1 MTKTKHT
8 IGAALIAAAF
18 TSGALAGSSTSPIG
32 PDISLASK
40 SDLTGSL
47 ETSLVSNYTYHGRV
61 LDSNP
66 VVVPKLSLAYPLF
79 TGGSLQLSTEQIVG
93 TSGSALYRSKYNV
106 GLALSLSRLTVTPG
120 YEVKAYPGRDGTNSQ
135 GVTGRVTLNDEGFLP
150 VTLNP
155 YVYVSRAVDPKGGT
169 YYETGILPTKN
180 LGKLSVG
187 VPISV
192 GAGSS
197 SYYTK
202 TNKDLKY
209 AFTGVGLSLVYKV
222 TDQFALK
229 ASSTYYNTDTTLAN
243 ASNSFVQNSVGVA
256 VSF

>member
-1 MTKTKHT
+1 MTKLKHT
-8 IGAALIAAAF
+8 IVAALIAVAF
-18 TSGALAGSSTSPIG
+18 TSGASAGSSTRPIG

-79 TGGSLQLSTEQIVG
+79 TGGTLQLSTEQIVG
-93 TSGSALYRSKYNV
+93 TSGSTLYRSKYNA
-106 GLALSLSRLTVTPG
+106 GLALGLGRFTVTPG
-120 YEVKAYPGRDGTNSQ
+120 YEVKAYPGRDGVNTQ
-135 GVTGRVTLNDEGFLP
+135 GVTGRVSFNDEGFFP

-180 LGKLSVG
+180 LGKLSVS
-187 VPISV
+187 VPVSV

-197 SYYTK
+197 SYYTR

-209 AFTGVGLSLVYKV
+209 AFTGAGLAFVYNV
-222 TDQFALK
+222 TDRLALK
-229 ASSTYYNTDTTLAN
+229 ASSIYYNTDTTLAN
-243 ASNSFVQNSVGVA
+243 ASNSFVQNSAGVT